1 MIPTFTQIYSVSFSS
16 YKLSIFRAKS
26 KRWKV
31 AVVKMKSLFV
41 WLFPTHPKVK
51 KTSQVLH
58 IQINDIPHARLNT
71 TENDKIIGAVSW
83 AYGVT
88 CCYTPIVWLS
98 RFRIGLHKME
108 RVWNPDS
115 PSLWKKRNSIVCHEV
130 IQYSKCNPILKNAI
144 QYSKCNPILKMQH
157 NLI

>member
-1 MIPTFTQIYSVSFSS
+1 MNVLICMAYSNSP
-16 YKLSIFRAKS
+16 LSK
-26 KRWKV
+26 
-31 AVVKMKSLFV
+31 
-41 WLFPTHPKVK
+41 K

-130 IQYSKCNPILKNAI
+130 IQYSKCNPILKMQSNIQNSI
-144 QYSKCNPILKMQH
+144 QYSKCNIIWSRFLS
-157 NLI
+157 NLR